1 MKRSL
6 LILLLLAC
14 SSLPLLAQQGSVID
28 RFFQKYEDDRSFTLV
43 SITPKMFGMFTKL
56 DVNDPDAKSMMSVI
70 QKLKGLRILVKEDTK
85 DGPRLYKEAASAL
98 TREFEELMTV
108 RDKDTDVKFMVKENA
123 RGNIQ
128 ELIMLVGGIDQFVAM
143 SLVGDIDLN
152 EVSKI
157 AGSMNIQG
165 MDKLKNVN
173 KKH

>member
-6 LILLLLAC
+6 LLLLAVFA
-14 SSLPLLAQQGSVID
+14 SFHLFAQQGSVID
-28 RFFQKYEDDRSFTLV
+28 RFFQKYENDRNFTLV
-43 SITPKMFGMFTKL
+43 SITPKMFSMFAKV
-56 DVNDPDAKSMMSVI
+56 DAGDADAKNLMRVI

-123 RGNIQ
+123 KGNIQ